1 MVEGEALEIGLAGNG
16 DGRGLGVIEG
26 VRGLMEAWWSI
37 GHNDVRERE
46 RERDYVFEFCFIFL
60 LIGKN
65 MGEVMCS

>member
-16 DGRGLGVIEG
+16 DGRGLGGIEG

-46 RERDYVFEFCFIFL
+46 RERLRFL
-60 LIGKN
+60 VLFHFSFNWQKYG
-65 MGEVMCS
+65 

>member
-37 GHNDVRERE
+37 GHNDERERE
-46 RERDYVFEFCFIFL
+46 RERERLCFCVLFHFSFNWQKY
-60 LIGKN
+60 G
-65 MGEVMCS
+65 

>member
-1 MVEGEALEIGLAGNG
+1 MVEGEALEIGLTSNG

-46 RERDYVFEFCFIFL
+46 REITFL
-60 LIGKN
+60 SF
-65 MGEVMCS
+65 VSFFF

>member
-37 GHNDVRERE
+37 GHNDVREGERE
-46 RERDYVFEFCFIFL
+46 RERDYVFEFC
-60 LIGKN
+60 LI
-65 MGEVMCS
+65 

>member
-46 RERDYVFEFCFIFL
+46 RERLRFL
-60 LIGKN
+60 VLFHFSFNWQKYG
-65 MGEVMCS
+65 

>member
-1 MVEGEALEIGLAGNG
+1 MVEGEALEIGLAGNE

-46 RERDYVFEFCFIFL
+46 RERLRF
-60 LIGKN
+60 
-65 MGEVMCS
+65 